1 MNTRARQR
9 VTLNNLSEPQQLREL
24 NRQLEWV
31 WSQLMGGLTSRSFSE
46 ALREDIARQAADD
59 AAERLLTGF
68 AEKYTGNARVTIGA
82 GGDFATL
89 GAFAETVDNRLLTSD
104 VTAEIVS
111 DLSGSVRL
119 SGMTG
124 AGRLEIEGGGHTLT
138 GGLSLNG
145 ARVGISALSFAAPV
159 TVSGG
164 DVRFSGVEFDGNGE
178 EAALDAG
185 DGAHCR
191 LENCGLANAVSLI
204 RLRGGASLDGHGLR
218 GGGSRWLD
226 AEHAAIRMSGTRPAG
241 GVQLAACLCAPADLS
256 ALTVDS
262 GVS

>member
-9 VTLNNLSEPQQLREL
+9 VTLNDLSEPQQLREL

-31 WSQLMGGLTSRSFSE
+31 WSQLMGGLTSRAFSE
-46 ALREDIARQAADD
+46 AFREEIARQATDD
-59 AAERLLTGF
+59 AAERLLAGF
-68 AEKYTGNARVTIGA
+68 AEKYAGNARVTIGA
-82 GGDFATL
+82 GGDFATFS
-89 GAFAETVDNRLLTSD
+89 AFAETINDRLLTSD

-111 DLSGSVRL
+111 DLSGFVRL

-124 AGRLEIEGGGHTLT
+124 AGRLAIEGGGHAFE

-164 DVRFSGVEFDGNGE
+164 DVSFSGVEFDGDGE
-178 EAALDAG
+178 EAALDVG

-204 RLRGGASLDGHGLR
+204 RLRGASLDGHGLR
-218 GGGSRWLD
+218 GSASRWLD

-241 GVQLAACLCAPADLS
+241 GVQLTACLCAPADLS